1 MIEILTDTPEN
12 VLAVRA
18 SGKVTAED
26 YDFTLVPALE
36 RRLETRDR
44 IRMYYELGPEATGFS
59 MGAMWEDAKVG
70 MRHLRA
76 FEKVA
81 VVSDTTWVQ
90 GAVRSFAWLIP
101 CPVRIF
107 PVAER
112 EAALAWVAA

>member
-1 MIEILTDTPEN
+1 MIEVLTDTPEN

-26 YDFTLVPALE
+26 YDHILVPALE
-36 RRLETRDR
+36 RRLESRDK
-44 IRMYYELGPEATGFS
+44 IRMLYELGPDTTGFS
-59 MGAMWEDAKVG
+59 AGAMWEDAKVG

-76 FEKVA
+76 FEKIA
-81 VVSDTTWVQ
+81 VVSDTKWIH

-107 PVAER
+107 PVDER
-112 EAALAWVAA
+112 EAALAWVIA